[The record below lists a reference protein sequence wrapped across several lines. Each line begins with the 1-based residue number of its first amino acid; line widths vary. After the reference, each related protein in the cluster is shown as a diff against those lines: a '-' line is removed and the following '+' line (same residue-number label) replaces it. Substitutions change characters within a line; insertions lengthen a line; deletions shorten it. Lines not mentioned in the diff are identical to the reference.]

1 MRLAVLSQAR
11 DEEERVKP
19 VKGERR
25 FRGVKT
31 RRMKARRM
39 THKDRREQRF
49 RGVKTWADKNETNCL
64 QELQTTLLR
73 C

>member
-31 RRMKARRM
+31 GRMKARM
-39 THKDRREQRF
+39 THKDRREQGF
-49 RGVKTWADKNETNCL
+49 RGAKTWADKNERNCL
-64 QELQTTLLR
+64 QESLQTALLR